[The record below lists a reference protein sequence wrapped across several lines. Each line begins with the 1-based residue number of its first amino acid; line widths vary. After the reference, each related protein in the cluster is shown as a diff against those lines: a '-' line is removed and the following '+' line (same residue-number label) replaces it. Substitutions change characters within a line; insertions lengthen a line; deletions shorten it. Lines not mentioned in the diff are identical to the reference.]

1 MEIFL
6 YKLKVRLP
14 RCASFNFS
22 PHIRKMKI
30 LGKRLIFFQ
39 LSIHSTVATT
49 AQMHTYSRTKNL
61 SSFFRTMITDL
72 ICIYGLMIILTYTLM

>member
-1 MEIFL
+1 MELHDGNFI

-30 LGKRLIFFQ
+30 LGKR
-39 LSIHSTVATT
+39 
-49 AQMHTYSRTKNL
+49 
-61 SSFFRTMITDL
+61 
-72 ICIYGLMIILTYTLM
+72 

>member
-1 MEIFL
+1 MELHDGNFL

-30 LGKRLIFFQ
+30 LGKRLIFF
-39 LSIHSTVATT
+39 SAINTF
-49 AQMHTYSRTKNL
+49 YSSNHCSNAYL
-61 SSFFRTMITDL
+61 FED
-72 ICIYGLMIILTYTLM
+72 